1 MSKNLSQDR
10 TLKSSQAKIAPT
22 NSALVSVT
30 PRIIILHDIEVSDSD
45 SDSDSESLISFESEP
60 SDSNSESGCEISE
73 DNNPMDEYDYQYL
86 EGLSHYF
93 QANYDLAESELTLI
107 PKDHN
112 TYLKSVYYI
121 AMCYGAQH
129 RWHDMIVCLA
139 KIPPDSE
146 LFIESQI
153 LMCHAWHQIG
163 KLSESLAQ
171 MDHLLDKQ
179 NKPNEL
185 IIRQTIMVAK
195 SQADNSQL
203 LIGQMYLMLKKNQ
216 AALKCFSTIEY
227 NHPLYWQAQ
236 LAIGLLYAQYKEMHT
251 YAINILDQIPEND
264 NSYAD
269 AQFTLSEIYTLLNLH
284 FIALNALKL
293 CLKEY
298 SLLSLYPKILLSLI
312 KMKCIY
318 EQLDMNDENIKIHMQ
333 IADAYLNLNDTTSA
347 MSFLKAIPE
356 TSYLYSNAQLKLS
369 ILLLKLNQTEPSLQ
383 HYNQAISSRKRSFS
397 LFKPNPMTNEE
408 QAIITTTSQD
418 ADILSASKIL
428 INFQTSETDRQK
440 RTHEMVETSNDIEH
454 KRCRRL

>member
-163 KLSESLAQ
+163 KLSESL
-171 MDHLLDKQ
+171 
-179 NKPNEL
+179 
-185 IIRQTIMVAK
+185 
-195 SQADNSQL
+195 
-203 LIGQMYLMLKKNQ
+203 
-216 AALKCFSTIEY
+216 
-227 NHPLYWQAQ
+227 
-236 LAIGLLYAQYKEMHT
+236 
-251 YAINILDQIPEND
+251 
-264 NSYAD
+264 
-269 AQFTLSEIYTLLNLH
+269 
-284 FIALNALKL
+284 
-293 CLKEY
+293 
-298 SLLSLYPKILLSLI
+298 
-312 KMKCIY
+312 
-318 EQLDMNDENIKIHMQ
+318 
-333 IADAYLNLNDTTSA
+333 
-347 MSFLKAIPE
+347 
-356 TSYLYSNAQLKLS
+356 
-369 ILLLKLNQTEPSLQ
+369 
-383 HYNQAISSRKRSFS
+383 
-397 LFKPNPMTNEE
+397 
-408 QAIITTTSQD
+408 
-418 ADILSASKIL
+418 
-428 INFQTSETDRQK
+428 
-440 RTHEMVETSNDIEH
+440 
-454 KRCRRL
+454 